1 MHLECS
7 PDGEDRQSSFRHRA
21 NIYYYIPNLLGE
33 RNYSALSP
41 SLGFYGG
48 KGVSKVGSRSRQ
60 TCDKGGKHFR
70 SAQSKRTNFSRNQCS
85 LPRAT
90 SSQAT
95 SNQPTSQP
103 PSHPATNPPAT
114 HHPPTTPPAP
124 GGGGGFL
131 RHKRHSDGGF
141 TPIPVAGSRFCIKFG
156 VHRSGNPK
164 KTHKTK
170 FTDVLFPA
178 CWRGKTQKKNMS
190 F

>member
-1 MHLECS
+1 MLEI
-7 PDGEDRQSSFRHRA
+7 R
-21 NIYYYIPNLLGE
+21 NL
-33 RNYSALSP
+33 SAAQT

-85 LPRAT
+85 LPKAT

-124 GGGGGFL
+124 GGGSVSYVANGIRTGVSLRFRPPGYDFASNLASIEAGIRKKRTKRNLRTYCFL
-131 RHKRHSDGGF
+131 RAGGSKR
-141 TPIPVAGSRFCIKFG
+141 T
-156 VHRSGNPK
+156 K
-164 KTHKTK
+164 KTCHC
-170 FTDVLFPA
+170 DSPE
-178 CWRGKTQKKNMS
+178 
-190 F
+190 